1 MKQLFFVL
9 LIFLAF
15 FFQGKLSVLDI
26 SPDLT
31 ALLVFYAGIRFG
43 GTKGLLLGVLVG
55 GIEDS
60 LSASIIGPNI
70 LAKGMVGFSAF
81 FISRS
86 FFTWTPLLG
95 IIAVALITFFDNSA
109 VFLSRSVFDR
119 APATVSSFLFVS
131 VMQSLLNAPAGAFI
145 RPENAE

>member
-1 MKQLFFVL
+1 MKLLFIVL
-9 LIFLAF
+9 LVFLAF

-31 ALLVFYAGIRFG
+31 VLLVFYAAIRYG
-43 GTKGLLLGVLVG
+43 ETKGLLMGVLIG
-55 GIEDS
+55 AIEDS
-60 LSASIIGPNI
+60 LSASILGPNI

-95 IIAVALITFFDNSA
+95 IISVMLITFLDNSI

-119 APATVSSFLFVS
+119 APATLSSFFFIS

-145 RPENAE
+145 RPENAD